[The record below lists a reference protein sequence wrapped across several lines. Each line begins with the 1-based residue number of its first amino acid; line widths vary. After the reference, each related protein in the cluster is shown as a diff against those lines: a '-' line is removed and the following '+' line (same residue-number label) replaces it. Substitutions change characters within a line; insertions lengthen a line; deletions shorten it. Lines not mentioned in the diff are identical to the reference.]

1 MIKEVYLLLSVRGLR
16 MRKRLFST
24 SILIRICWAQ
34 VKIWSSE
41 KPRYY
46 TVEEW
51 GTGTLQGWLIKISL
65 GQGIRIWVK
74 VVYMDLL
81 WLTLKRRLVYQ
92 FFIRQ
97 HNFVD

>member
-24 SILIRICWAQ
+24 SILIRISWAQ

-41 KPRYY
+41 KPRYF

-51 GTGTLQGWLIKISL
+51 GTGTLQRWLIKISL

-74 VVYMDLL
+74 VVCIYGFAL
-81 WLTLKRRLVYQ
+81 
-92 FFIRQ
+92 I
-97 HNFVD
+97 NFKTPFGVPIFHTAT